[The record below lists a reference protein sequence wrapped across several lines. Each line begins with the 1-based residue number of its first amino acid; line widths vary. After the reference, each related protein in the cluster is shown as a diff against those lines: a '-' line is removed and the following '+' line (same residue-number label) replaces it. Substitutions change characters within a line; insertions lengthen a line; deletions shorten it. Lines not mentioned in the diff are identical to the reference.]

1 MGDVVPL
8 SNSPTKGF
16 YPLVSYCIKSAQ
28 IEDNMILY
36 VYSKCSTCQKA
47 LNFLEK
53 RQIKFIRKEITETP
67 PTIAELKQMLKYQ
80 EGNSR
85 KLFNTSGLLYKEMK
99 LSEKLETMP
108 LDDALA
114 LLNKHGML
122 VKRPFLLENNFGLLG
137 FKEAEWL
144 KCYI

>member
-1 MGDVVPL
+1 
-8 SNSPTKGF
+8 
-16 YPLVSYCIKSAQ
+16 
-28 IEDNMILY
+28 MILY

-47 LNFLEK
+47 LSFLEQ
-53 RQIKFIRKEITETP
+53 RHLKFIRKEITETP

-80 EGNSR
+80 EGNLK

-108 LDDALA
+108 LEDALA

-122 VKRPFLLENNFGLLG
+122 VKRPFLLGKNFGLTG
-137 FKEAEWL
+137 FNEKAWSNVGRLTE
-144 KCYI
+144 